1 MLAHGM
7 LLAAGANGKADYKA
21 LILADAPSALWMLN
35 EPSGSAC
42 AEAVAGLNATLQGT
56 YSRAQPGPAGIGGLS
71 TTLSGA
77 AYATTPGTTTLDAP
91 TLSVEFWFKQ
101 TNNSAGNLLSYGS
114 SNYLR
119 FQTAE
124 TLNIIFSNAN
134 KLSSSVYS
142 LNTWHHGVCIV
153 SASGLKTYIDG
164 ALVGTN
170 ASAYPNQAQSNAIN
184 IGVGFGR
191 EYFVGSI
198 AAVAIY
204 KKELTA
210 SQVLAHYSAGK

>member
-1 MLAHGM
+1 MLGHGM
-7 LLAAGANGKADYKA
+7 LMAAGANGKADYKA

-71 TTLSGA
+71 TTLSGD
-77 AYATTPGTTTLDAP
+77 AYATTPETTTLDAP

-101 TNNSAGNLLSYGS
+101 TNSAGNALSYGS
-114 SNYLR
+114 YNYLR
-119 FQTAE
+119 FQTSGS
-124 TLNIIFSNAN
+124 LNTIFSNAN

-164 ALVGTN
+164 ALAGSN
-170 ASAYPNQAQSNAIN
+170 ASAYPNQAQSNVIN
-184 IGVGFGR
+184 IGVGNGR